1 MGKDVER
8 NYKDTV
14 FVTVFKEKK
23 CLIELYNAIFDTNY
37 DENTPLDIVTLK
49 DVLFR
54 TLKNDVAFTLGD
66 CFVVLIEHQSTL
78 NDNLPLRDLLYVSTL
93 FKRMIDSKRLYRK
106 KALMIPRPQFI
117 VLYNGPTDMPE
128 YQELRLSD
136 AYLGE
141 LREGEEDALQL
152 VVKVYNINSRKN
164 AEILKKCET
173 LRQYSRFVDIMRSY
187 QKVDRLT
194 NETMVEIMKRCQK
207 DGILTDFFRE
217 YGTELIE
224 MLFKELTREE
234 DLEISRLDGY
244 DAGLKEGEKSGFS
257 KGVKDGFSK
266 GEKSGFSKGEQKAAL
281 EIAKKLKKLGM
292 SFDEITD
299 ATGLTMAEVNAL

>member
-37 DENTPLDIVTLK
+37 DENTPLDIVTIK

-54 TLKNDVAFTLGD
+54 TLKNDVAFTLGER
-66 CFVVLIEHQSTL
+66 FVVLIEHQSTL
-78 NDNLPLRDLLYVSTL
+78 NGNLPLRDLLYVSTL
-93 FKRMIDSKRLYRK
+93 FKRMIDSKLLYRERT
-106 KALMIPRPQFI
+106 LMLPRPEFI
-117 VLYNGPTDMPE
+117 VLYNGTTDIPE

-141 LREGEEDALQL
+141 LQEGEEDALQL
-152 VVKVYNINSRKN
+152 VVKVYNINSKKN

-173 LRQYSRFVDIMRSY
+173 LKQYSRFVDIMRSY
-187 QKVDRLT
+187 QKVDQLT
-194 NETMVEIMKRCQK
+194 NETMVEIMERCQQ

-244 DAGLKEGEKSGFS
+244 DAGEKDGFA

-266 GEKSGFSKGEQKAAL
+266 GEKSGEQKAAF

-292 SFDEITD
+292 SFDEIAG
-299 ATGLTMAEVNAL
+299 ATGLTMAEINTL